1 MAANLNFLKDERV
14 QKILNTLDDT
24 GHSSL
29 VVGGAARDGLRGIK
43 PKDIDVATSA
53 TPDEV
58 EKIFSKH
65 DDVSMRPTGL
75 DHGTWTAVIGEMPI
89 EITTFR
95 KDVSTDGRRAT
106 VAWAQTFEEDATRR
120 DFTFN
125 ALGLTKDGTILD
137 PTGQGL
143 DDLKN
148 GQVRFVGNAQE
159 RCDEDA
165 LRVLRLFRFQGRM
178 GSWPMNQNALKAA
191 ENTSLEHLSGER
203 IWSEMKGILQTP
215 QADKVLGAMHDTG
228 VWQRLLPKTPINI
241 ENSNGLAHV
250 MKREEEAGLEPH
262 WGRRLYAVSNGRS
275 RFPWP
280 LSGKEA
286 KRLTNMSKTPY
297 PGDPLKTGAATQST
311 QAGVDTW
318 TLGTQKNPTPQK
330 DAKIGAT
337 TPFPVTGQDM
347 ISAGVKPGPKMG
359 KILSQ
364 FKKDW
369 IETDLSL
376 KKEEMLSK
384 IESKKIYQTR

>member
-1 MAANLNFLKDERV
+1 MTANLSFLKDERV
-14 QKILNTLDDT
+14 QKVLNTLDET

-29 VVGGAARDGLRGIK
+29 VVGGAARDGLRGIS

-58 EKIFSKH
+58 EKIFSSQK
-65 DDVSMRPTGL
+65 DVSMKPTGL

-95 KDVSTDGRRAT
+95 RDVSTDGRRAT
-106 VAWAQTFEEDATRR
+106 VAWAETFEEDATRR

-125 ALGLTKDGTILD
+125 ALGITKDGKILD
-137 PTGQGL
+137 PTQQGL
-143 DDLKN
+143 DDLKK
-148 GQVRFVGNAQE
+148 GHVRFVGNAQD

-178 GSWPMNQNALKAA
+178 GSWPMNEDSLKAA
-191 ENTSLEHLSGER
+191 ENTSLAHLSGER

-228 VWQRLLPKTPINI
+228 VWDQLLPGTSLNV
-241 ENSNGLAHV
+241 EQGNGLAHV
-250 MKREEEAGLEPH
+250 MKRENDAGLEAH
-262 WGRRLYAVSNGRS
+262 WGRRLYAVSSGRT

-286 KRLTNMSKTPY
+286 KRLTNMGKTPY
-297 PGDPLKTGAATQST
+297 PGDALKTGAAMQSAE
-311 QAGVDTW
+311 AGVDTW
-318 TLGTQKNPTPQK
+318 ALGTKKNSRPQE
-330 DAKIGAT
+330 DAVLGAT
-337 TPFPVTGQDM
+337 TPFPIKGEDM

-359 KILSQ
+359 KIISA
-364 FKKDW
+364 
-369 IETDLSL
+369 L
-376 KKEEMLSK
+376 KKEWIEKDLSPNKSEMIAK
-384 IESKKIYQTR
+384 IESKKIDQIR